1 MAEQNQEQTVDT
13 TPDAVVNDAP
23 TGEAKVSKYHE
34 QALEMGWR
42 PQEEW
47 SGDPED
53 FVDAKEFVQRKSFYD
68 RISTQSNEIKELKR
82 TLSEFSDHF
91 RKVEDY
97 TRKQVL
103 DELRAAKREALE
115 VGNTDEVIRID
126 EAITDFKVNEKELE
140 RQKAEKQA
148 AQANQPAPE
157 LVEWQSRNKWYTTN
171 PEMTRY
177 ADVIARGLVAA
188 NPDGDKVAILKEI
201 EKEVRQRFPDEFKS
215 KRRDAAPAVE
225 SSSGGAKP
233 KVDKAVGTPEEM
245 AVAARF
251 VRAGLYATTE
261 DYIKALRKMEK
272 GE

>member
-1 MAEQNQEQTVDT
+1 MAEGTVDQVVDT
-13 TPDAVVNDAP
+13 PVDTPDVTQTDAP
-23 TGEAKVSKYHE
+23 RVSKYQE

-42 PQEEW
+42 PKEEW
-47 SGDPED
+47 AGDPED

-68 RISTQSNEIKELKR
+68 RISTQSAEIKELKK

-140 RQKAEKQA
+140 RQKEAKKAAE
-148 AQANQPAPE
+148 ANAPAPE
-157 LVEWQSRNKWYTTN
+157 LVEWQTRNKWYTTN
-171 PEMTRY
+171 AEMTKY
-177 ADVIARGLVAA
+177 ANVIAAGLVAS
-188 NPDGDKVAILKEI
+188 NPNGDRVEILKEI
-201 EKEVRQRFPDEFKS
+201 EREVRARFPDEFKS
-215 KRRDAAPAVE
+215 KRRESAPAVE
-225 SSSGGAKP
+225 SSTTHAKP
-233 KVDKAVGTPEEM
+233 KADKLVGTPEEM
-245 AVAARF
+245 AIARRF
-251 VRAGLYATTE
+251 VKAGIYKDEAE
-261 DYIKALRKMEK
+261 YIKELRKMDK